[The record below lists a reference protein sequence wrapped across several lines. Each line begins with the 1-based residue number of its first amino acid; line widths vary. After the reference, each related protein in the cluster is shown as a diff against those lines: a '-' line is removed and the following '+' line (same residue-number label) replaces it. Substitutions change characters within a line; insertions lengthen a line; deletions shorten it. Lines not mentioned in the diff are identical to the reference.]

1 MLRTPFDPTTVQLSS
16 FSTPVILPSPYL
28 PPVSYPRLKLHIT
41 MPQPAMDRTY
51 LPPIPSPLNPDS
63 YYMIPPKITRSKS
76 TGTRSAGLSP
86 TQQLLRQKAAEA
98 WRSEALRRSYSEGET
113 TRETRRAA
121 LDVDRRE
128 GEDMPTVNLED
139 SLGLAPIFRNA
150 VLDEKSRDNPFRID
164 LTDAD
169 LGPEIRL
176 PCPEAARGGRQTR
189 SGAGL
194 TRRVL
199 LITAL
204 LGLFFYLLPPSRF
217 TPMVMFGPNPNPVG
231 VFDT

>member
-1 MLRTPFDPTTVQLSS
+1 
-16 FSTPVILPSPYL
+16 
-28 PPVSYPRLKLHIT
+28 
-41 MPQPAMDRTY
+41 MDRTY

-76 TGTRSAGLSP
+76 TGTRSASLSP
-86 TQQLLRQKAAEA
+86 TQQLLRQKAHEA

-113 TRETRRAA
+113 TRRAA
-121 LDVDRRE
+121 LREEEGQDDVP
-128 GEDMPTVNLED
+128 PTVHLED
-139 SLGLAPIFRNA
+139 SLGLQPLFRSA
-150 VLDEKSRDNPFRID
+150 VLDEKSRDNPFKID

-176 PCPEAARGGRQTR
+176 PCPDDAGGSGRQSSR
-189 SGAGL
+189 PGGGL

-217 TPMVMFGPNPNPVG
+217 TPMVVFGPNPSPVG
-231 VFDT
+231 GFDT